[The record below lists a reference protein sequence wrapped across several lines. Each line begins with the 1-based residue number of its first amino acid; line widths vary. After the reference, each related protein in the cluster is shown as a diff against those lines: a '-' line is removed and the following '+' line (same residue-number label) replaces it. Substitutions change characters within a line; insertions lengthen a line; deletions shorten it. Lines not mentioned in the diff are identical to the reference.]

1 MYLNRAGIPAIDIVE
16 SKNEVTKSF
25 SPTWHTVDDNM
36 DNIDRSSLKAAG
48 QTVLNVIYNES
59 I

>member
-1 MYLNRAGIPAIDIVE
+1 
-16 SKNEVTKSF
+16 
-25 SPTWHTVDDNM
+25 VDYNI
-36 DNIDRSSLKAAG
+36 DNIYRSSLKAAG